1 MDCRQFPAPGVSA
14 LGHES
19 NIDESVPQRAPVVSP
34 YSVPTSTEPSDSFS
48 PREDSESS
56 ASEIDSDYFESG
68 SEDESD
74 QGGISDVEVGQET
87 RELRSLE
94 SYLLAVLGYN
104 LTLGSRLIPWI
115 RAQVSLRAP
124 TWDLTYI
131 AAPSNETA
139 RSDTGNPD
147 THLTHEDLS
156 ARGNQSRPS
165 RPHKPKR
172 DRESDED
179 ENEEGGERG
188 GSKKPRT
195 SDDETPVKPPL
206 FACHYYKKD
215 PQKYGAQAGRRYKS
229 CTGPG
234 PGYTLHRLK

>member
-1 MDCRQFPAPGVSA
+1 MDCSQFLALGVSA
-14 LGHES
+14 IGDQS
-19 NIDESVPQRAPVVSP
+19 NIDEPVPQRLPVFSP
-34 YSVPTSTEPSDSFS
+34 YSVPTSTEPSDSSS
-48 PREDSESS
+48 PRQDSESS

-74 QGGISDVEVGQET
+74 QGGIPDVEMGQEI
-87 RELRSLE
+87 RELRILE
-94 SYLLAVLGYN
+94 SYLLVVLGYN

-124 TWDLTYI
+124 TWSSTYI

-139 RSDTGNPD
+139 PSDTENSD
-147 THLTHEDLS
+147 TQLTHEDLS
-156 ARGNQSRPS
+156 ARANESRPS
-165 RPHKPKR
+165 QQHKPKR
-172 DRESDED
+172 DRGNDED
-179 ENEEGGERG
+179 ENEERGERG